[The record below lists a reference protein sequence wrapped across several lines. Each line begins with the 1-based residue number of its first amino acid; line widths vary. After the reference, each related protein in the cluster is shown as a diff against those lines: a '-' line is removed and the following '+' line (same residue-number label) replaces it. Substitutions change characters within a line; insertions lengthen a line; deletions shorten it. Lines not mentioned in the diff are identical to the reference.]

1 MWRCLWWSSSR
12 GGTCLGG
19 STASHPHPEVITKRD
34 ELEEEND
41 KNGPNT
47 CMLARQCYEWK
58 MQEHLTPTSSTSS
71 SLLEAMEGSMRD
83 SGSNS
88 LGSEWIIALLRR
100 FLHAAV
106 MAAFVT

>member
-1 MWRCLWWSSSR
+1 
-12 GGTCLGG
+12 
-19 STASHPHPEVITKRD
+19 
-34 ELEEEND
+34 
-41 KNGPNT
+41 
-47 CMLARQCYEWK
+47 

-71 SLLEAMEGSMRD
+71 SLLETMEGSMRD